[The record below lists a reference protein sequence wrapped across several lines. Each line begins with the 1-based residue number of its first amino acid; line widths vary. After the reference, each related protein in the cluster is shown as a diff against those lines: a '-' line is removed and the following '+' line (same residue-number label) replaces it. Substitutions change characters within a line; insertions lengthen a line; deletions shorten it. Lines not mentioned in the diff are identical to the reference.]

1 MKTFAIVNRKGG
13 VGKTTTAVNLA
24 YVLAT
29 SHHLRVLLVDAD
41 GQANATQLLLPPGEY
56 AGLGALLRGMV
67 LCYDELTVHTD
78 VSGLDVLPAYKVGRC
93 IRSKA
98 DEVAAYLENQA
109 VKPPEL
115 EPGMKVGRFQY
126 KPGMK
131 VVSI

>member
-1 MKTFAIVNRKGG
+1 MRLKSPAWIPGRRHKSIGDSFNLGRWEA
-13 VGKTTTAVNLA
+13 GKRRRAGLA
-24 YVLAT
+24 YEGGIPMTQETMLTAQDVAARWGVCVQTVYRLAAK
-29 SHHLRVLLVDAD
+29 RD
-41 GQANATQLLLPPGEY
+41 G
-56 AGLGALLRGMV
+56 
-67 LCYDELTVHTD
+67 
-78 VSGLDVLPAYKVGRC
+78 LPAYKVGRC
-93 IRSKA
+93 IRFKA